1 MQILCSF
8 LESWTYTVLD
18 KLASTSLSKGELQT
32 PTKFG
37 SSSRLKDFETPHPC
51 HLSISAK
58 EAARRS
64 LLASHPLLPPSTRL
78 QWIEVPE
85 RGWETKVAFT
95 QSLLKRDSRGGVCSP
110 EAGCRPVTLSS
121 KMCEIS
127 FCWVF
132 YIKRNL
138 FSEKHSISQTLMAF
152 LCADALMRL
161 WLVLIRR
168 KPCR

>member
-1 MQILCSF
+1 MSSQ
-8 LESWTYTVLD
+8 EVLVLLMAQGHGD
-18 KLASTSLSKGELQT
+18 PTSRPTRDLRTKQREQPGGPFWPLTSLS
-32 PTKFG
+32 
-37 SSSRLKDFETPHPC
+37 
-51 HLSISAK
+51 
-58 EAARRS
+58 
-64 LLASHPLLPPSTRL
+64 LLPHDSRGWRC
-78 QWIEVPE
+78 QRE

-95 QSLLKRDSRGGVCSP
+95 QSQLKRDNCGRICSP

-127 FCWVF
+127 FCWVL

-161 WLVLIRR
+161 RLVLIRR